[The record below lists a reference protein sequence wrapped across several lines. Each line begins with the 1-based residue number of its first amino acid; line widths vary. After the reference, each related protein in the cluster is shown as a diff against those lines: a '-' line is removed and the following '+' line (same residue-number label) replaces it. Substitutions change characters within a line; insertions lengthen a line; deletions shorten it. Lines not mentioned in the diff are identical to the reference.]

1 MINQIAGLAALA
13 VIQTDSEREACMQQL
28 AQDTLSTSA
37 KVSRMALE
45 RKQQYKQQ
53 NQYNLFIQQSSS
65 KE

>member
-1 MINQIAGLAALA
+1 M
-13 VIQTDSEREACMQQL
+13 RQL

-53 NQYNLFIQQSSS
+53 NQARQNQYNLFIQQSSS